1 MQQINQ
7 GLRGIV
13 KEGCG
18 VSDVERLEDI
28 EKIINAQKLNNDP
41 MSIEWPF
48 MSIRENDLRW
58 LVSTVKELSTRLE
71 GAHKYNDAMK
81 LTVEEQQKEIDGLHW
96 RNEWIKSQE
105 EIGHLGASVHDL
117 KQENARLR
125 KVLEFYAMRHNYAY
139 SALEDNIPKVNLD
152 GGQKARQ
159 GLKE

>member
-1 MQQINQ
+1 MIQSSEKKDGDPMQQINQ

-81 LTVEEQQKEIDGLHW
+81 LTVEEQQKEIELT
-96 RNEWIKSQE
+96 KSTWYENYCQQRDMTK
-105 EIGHLGASVHDL
+105 HARV
-117 KQENARLR
+117 ENARLQEAV
-125 KVLEFYAMRHNYAY
+125 KEIHFQASIVETP
-139 SALEDNIPKVNLD
+139 DNVYRAIM
-152 GGQKARQ
+152 QA
-159 GLKE
+159 LKE